1 MAKTLFHSS
10 ERSNFIVNLKPE
22 RLRQLSCRVCMLAM
36 ILLTGSMLLTELT
49 QDVYG
54 SLSEA
59 ISDGGT
65 RGVLAYLVL
74 ILRSVSSMFA
84 VGGVLA

>member
-36 ILLTGSMLLTELT
+36 ILLTGSMWIII
-49 QDVYG
+49 
-54 SLSEA
+54 
-59 ISDGGT
+59 ISFIISKLPYTMRSSVG
-65 RGVLAYLVL
+65 
-74 ILRSVSSMFA
+74 ILYQIDNSV
-84 VGGVLA
+84 

>member
-36 ILLTGSMLLTELT
+36 ILLTGSMLLSLLSHRYAMPAPPKEEL
-49 QDVYG
+49 Y
-54 SLSEA
+54 SC
-59 ISDGGT
+59 
-65 RGVLAYLVL
+65 
-74 ILRSVSSMFA
+74 
-84 VGGVLA
+84 